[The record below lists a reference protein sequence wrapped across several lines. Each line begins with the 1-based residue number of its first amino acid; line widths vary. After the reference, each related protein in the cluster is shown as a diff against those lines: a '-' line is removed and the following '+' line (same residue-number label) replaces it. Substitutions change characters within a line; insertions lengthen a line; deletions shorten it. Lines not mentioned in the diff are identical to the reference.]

1 MDIYMMEWRN
11 GTVLGVDWEGRKLTV
26 LFAGDIVNEV
36 LDFTDI
42 QYDATDDV
50 QAIKMILDRL
60 IAQRFY
66 KAVADGL
73 GPRPTDTAYVAS
85 ILADPYEWCPAL
97 VPGSPKAE
105 PSCKEVPLLI
115 GCEENSYELAI
126 ENGPVNELTVLYTID
141 EALAYVQKRLQAA
154 CASGYVLF
162 EGDDRWA
169 DYTDEERKNA
179 IQDALKDGS
188 FNLIVCEGNPEN
200 ERVSYS
206 ISVYKSKNI

>member
-1 MDIYMMEWRN
+1 MKKTMDNRN
-11 GTVLGVDWEGRKLTV
+11 FIAIISYDEAPTTELAPGEYLEQEFGWLQQSGFKLSDWALLDHDVLWEQYL
-26 LFAGDIVNEV
+26 LYLANWIVEHSSEPCHKGP
-36 LDFTDI
+36 DSFSQWKHDCTS
-42 QYDATDDV
+42 Q
-50 QAIKMILDRL
+50 
-60 IAQRFY
+60 
-66 KAVADGL
+66 VA
-73 GPRPTDTAYVAS
+73 
-85 ILADPYEWCPAL
+85 E
-97 VPGSPKAE
+97 E
-105 PSCKEVPLLI
+105 PLCLI

-188 FNLIVCEGNPEN
+188 FNLILGL
-200 ERVSYS
+200 
-206 ISVYKSKNI
+206 